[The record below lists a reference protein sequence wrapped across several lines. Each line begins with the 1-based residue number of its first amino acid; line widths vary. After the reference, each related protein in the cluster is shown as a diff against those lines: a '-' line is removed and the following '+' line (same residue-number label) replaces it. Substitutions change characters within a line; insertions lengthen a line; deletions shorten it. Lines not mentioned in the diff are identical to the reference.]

1 MKIGQKQS
9 PSYPKGGLVVVL
21 TLVFA
26 LGFFLGG
33 RNILAEVEGWLSF
46 ATQLVH
52 DDSAA
57 ELLPTL
63 VVDMGFDNYNN
74 LLQQREEALQT
85 GVTLLTNQDFVTAT
99 MRLDDS
105 LVPVTMRFYPGPAE
119 HLKEA
124 SKWHFDVRTRRGQHL
139 EGMQRFYLL
148 DPAEDNWLNQWAFAR
163 SLEREGVL
171 ATRTQFVNLVF
182 NGDSWGPYALQ
193 EGFGDELM
201 TANGRT
207 AGVILEFDAD
217 LLWRSIAH
225 FGDAERAYADPV
237 GNLLATDFRFFEID
251 AFRDATI
258 AQDTARLAQRDAA
271 VSRLRALQAGQLP
284 ASDIFEV
291 EAYGRFLALVDLW
304 GANEAVSL
312 PNLRYYYDP
321 DSGRLEPIGFNGNP
335 LSSEERLPLIA
346 AYGDAVLQAAYAR
359 EAERLGQPAYLAE
372 LESELGEEL
381 LHLQRALRP
390 EAGQL
395 ALPWAALQQR
405 QEQIRR
411 SLNPIQ
417 PVFAYLGP
425 PTMSVSATIQVDVA
439 NVINLPVEVI
449 GFDINGT
456 TFLEA
461 DPAWLR
467 TAAATDLVSVRGDQ
481 IILSATGSSLIRYV
495 RFHLPTTEIIRLDQ
509 ETDFTHP
516 IEINVATR
524 ILGLDEHQFTLARE
538 GAPDQFIAP

>member
-9 PSYPKGGLVVVL
+9 SSDPKGGWFIILA
-21 TLVFA
+21 LVFV

-33 RNILAEVEGWLSF
+33 RNILAQMEDWLSA
-46 ATQLVH
+46 ATQLMRN
-52 DDSAA
+52 DSSA
-57 ELLPTL
+57 EPLPTL
-63 VVDMGFDNYNN
+63 IVDMGFDNYNS
-74 LLQQREEALQT
+74 LLQRRDEALQT
-85 GVTLLTNQDFVTAT
+85 GVYLPTNQDFVTAT
-99 MRLDDS
+99 MRLDNS
-105 LVPVTMRFYPGPAE
+105 LIPVNMRFYPGPAD

-124 SKWHFDVRTRRGQHL
+124 DKWHFDVRTRRGRQL

-148 DPAEDNWLNQWAFAR
+148 DPADNNWLNQWAFAR
-163 SLEREGVL
+163 SLEREGIL
-171 ATRTQFVNLVF
+171 ATRYQFVNLVF
-182 NGDSWGPYALQ
+182 NGDRWGAYALQ

-201 TANGRT
+201 TTNGRT
-207 AGVILEFDAD
+207 PGVILEFDSD

-225 FGDAERAYADPV
+225 FGEAQSAFADPV

-258 AQDTARLAQRDAA
+258 ARDTARSAQRDAA
-271 VSRLRALQAGQLP
+271 VSRLRALQAGQLS
-284 ASDIFEV
+284 ASDVFDIEKH
-291 EAYGRFLALVDLW
+291 GRFLALVDLW

-321 DSGRLEPIGFNGNP
+321 DTERLEPIGFNGNP
-335 LSSEERLPLIA
+335 LSSEERLPLTA
-346 AYGDAVLQAAYAR
+346 AYGDAALQAAYAR
-359 EAERLGQPAYLAE
+359 EAERLSQPAYLAE

-381 LHLQRALRP
+381 LHLQQVLRR
-390 EAGQL
+390 EAGEV
-395 ALPWAALQQR
+395 ALPWAGLQQR
-405 QEQIRR
+405 QGQIRR

-425 PTMSVSATIQVDVA
+425 PTMSISATIQIDVA

-467 TAAATDLVSVRGDQ
+467 TEEGADLVSVHGNQ
-481 IILSATGSSLIRYV
+481 IILSATGSDLIRYV
-495 RFHLPTTEIIRLDQ
+495 RFHLPITQIIRVDQ
-509 ETDFTHP
+509 ETDFMHP

-524 ILGLDEHQFTLARE
+524 ILGLDGHQFTLARE
-538 GAPDQFIAP
+538 GAPDRLLAP